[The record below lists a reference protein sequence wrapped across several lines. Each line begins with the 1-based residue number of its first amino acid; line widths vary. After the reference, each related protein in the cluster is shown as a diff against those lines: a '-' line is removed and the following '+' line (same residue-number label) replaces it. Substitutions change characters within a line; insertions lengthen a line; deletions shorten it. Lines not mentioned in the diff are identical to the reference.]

1 MSHDLV
7 TDVGRGRE
15 TPATMAAL
23 QEGQDAKRLALL
35 RVLHLTAGRRHPDAV
50 AESGFAAA
58 FDALRGLP
66 AAELA
71 AVLRWPNV
79 GPWLARTLRRVQHD
93 DVDATPLWVDL
104 GYLGWLVAAHRL
116 TTGRPGTVRVVVR
129 DGLVMLPGVAGLRVA
144 GTGHGSTELVLG
156 PDATVRAAD
165 GRAEVLALRRL
176 RAGTVEVVLDDLDPY
191 RDLSDPYSARQVGA
205 DPPRL
210 TDAQAQ
216 AWQEHF
222 AAGWQLLLDR
232 FPAYAEAMRAGL
244 ATVVPLTAEP
254 HPVGVSFTSY
264 DAFGCVNMSAA
275 RGGAQFALAL
285 IHEFQHGK
293 LAALTDLV
301 RLHEPDGTRHLYAPW
316 RDDPRPLV
324 GLLQGIYAHIGVTAF
339 WCAMRQAADSL
350 AADVEFA
357 RWRAQVDRALDE
369 VRASPLLTPAGQDFV
384 AAMTASMARFR
395 DEKVPDRA
403 ATIADGSSTAHQ
415 VAWCVRNRTVD
426 AADVAD
432 LAARWR
438 AGRPAGPLPRPRL
451 RDRLDVPRDFR
462 VDATP
467 GFLRLEPTSLTA
479 AEEAHVANRH
489 LDALAAY
496 RAQLAD
502 RPDDPAVWAR
512 LALTL
517 AQLVPDTARPVLR
530 ERAEV
535 VCALHAEVGD
545 TADLP
550 ALIGWLAGPTGD
562 G

>member
-7 TDVGRGRE
+7 DDVGRNRE

-23 QEGQDAKRLALL
+23 LAGQDAKRLTLL
-35 RVLHLTAGRRHPDAV
+35 RVLRLTAGRRRPDAV

-66 AAELA
+66 PADIT
-71 AVLRWPNV
+71 AVLRQPNV
-79 GPWLARTLRRVQHD
+79 GPWLARALHRAQHD
-93 DVDATPLWVDL
+93 DDDPTPLWVDL

-116 TTGRPGTVRVVVR
+116 TTGRGGTVRVVVR
-129 DGLVMLPGVAGLRVA
+129 DGLVMLPGVAGLRIA
-144 GTGHGSTELVLG
+144 GGGHGRTDLVIG
-156 PDATVRAAD
+156 DDETVRAD
-165 GRAEVLALRRL
+165 GAEVLPLRRL
-176 RAGTVEVVLDDLDPY
+176 SAQGVDVVLDDLDPY

-216 AWQEHF
+216 TWQHHF

-232 FPAYAEAMRAGL
+232 FPAYADAMRAGL
-244 ATVVPLTAEP
+244 STVVPLTADP

-293 LAALTDLV
+293 LAALTDLAQ
-301 RLHEPDGTRHLYAPW
+301 LHEPDRSRHLYAPW

-324 GLLQGIYAHIGVTAF
+324 GLLQGIYAHVGVTAF
-339 WCAMRQAADSL
+339 WSSMRGSL

-369 VRASPLLTPAGQDFV
+369 VRPSPLLTPAGRDFV
-384 AAMTASMARFR
+384 AAMTASMAEFR

-403 ATIADGSSTAHQ
+403 AAIAEQSSTAHRA
-415 VAWCVRNRTVD
+415 AWCVRNRTVD
-426 AADVAD
+426 PAEIAG

-438 AGRPAGPLPRPRL
+438 AGRAPGPLPPPRL
-451 RDRLDVPRDFR
+451 RDDLDVPREFR
-462 VDATP
+462 ADATP
-467 GFLRLEPTSLTA
+467 GFLRLEATSLTA

-489 LDALAAY
+489 RDALAAY
-496 RAQLAD
+496 RAELAD
-502 RPDDPAVWAR
+502 GPDDPAVWAR

-517 AQLVPDTARPVLR
+517 THLVPGSARPVLL

-535 VCALHAEVGD
+535 VCALNAELGEA
-545 TADLP
+545 ADLP
-550 ALIGWLAGPTGD
+550 ALVGWLAGVSRD